1 MRDLHHVYKSLEINN
16 SNNDS
21 QEEAQ
26 HGDVFL
32 FSLEQPKVEEQ
43 LAVAEWPNVEKQIP
57 VMQYLIQL
65 LKFFNGC
72 NSRLTGGC

>member
-1 MRDLHHVYKSLEINN
+1 MRDLHHVYNSLGIND

-26 HGDVFL
+26 HGKVTLFL
-32 FSLEQPKVEEQ
+32 LEQPKVKEQ
-43 LAVAEWPNVEKQIP
+43 LAVAEWPNVEEQVP
-57 VMQYLIQL
+57 VMQYLIQF
-65 LKFFNGC
+65 LKNFKRC

>member
-16 SNNDS
+16 SNNNS

-26 HGDVFL
+26 HGEVFL
-32 FSLEQPKVEEQ
+32 FLFEQPKVEEQ
-43 LAVAEWPNVEKQIP
+43 LAVAEWPKVEEQVP
-57 VMQYLIQL
+57 AMQYLIQF
-65 LKFFNGC
+65 LKNFKRC

>member
-26 HGDVFL
+26 HGKVFL

-43 LAVAEWPNVEKQIP
+43 LAVAKWPNVEEQVP
-57 VMQYLIQL
+57 VMQYLI
-65 LKFFNGC
+65 
-72 NSRLTGGC
+72 